1 MVDIARTR
9 IQAVAK
15 CDVVTDVRRSTI
27 QALQFPPD
35 GSLDLIVAG
44 LCLHYLDDDDF
55 LTALRQIHSALA
67 PGGLFVMSQE
77 HPLRLASKRGLPS
90 AVKDAQVR
98 RDGWVVVANSHEKDP
113 QKSQREQKLKQ
124 KKIGFLVDH
133 YLEEGP
139 RAVRWMG
146 GVRVLKHHRSMSSI
160 INACIGAGLS
170 IYLIDECHRMPML
183 SYEVLD
189 SERVCV
195 AHYNRR
201 PLFLVLGAVKR

>member
-1 MVDIARTR
+1 M
-9 IQAVAK
+9 
-15 CDVVTDVRRSTI
+15 
-27 QALQFPPD
+27 
-35 GSLDLIVAG
+35 AG
-44 LCLHYLDDDDF
+44 
-55 LTALRQIHSALA
+55 AQQA
-67 PGGLFVMSQE
+67 PGLSTSTAKLPRIGGVGAT
-77 HPLRLASKRGLPS
+77 PWPGGAAKR
-90 AVKDAQVR
+90 AA
-98 RDGWVVVANSHEKDP
+98 
-113 QKSQREQKLKQ
+113 KSQREQKLKQ